1 MSNEAVIVDVVRTAS
16 GRGKPG
22 GALAGVHPAD
32 LLAGVLSELVTRNG
46 LDPALVD
53 DVIGGCVSQFGEQ
66 GYNVTRTALLSAGF
80 PDSVPGTTIDRQC
93 GSSQQAATFAA
104 QGVMAGSYD
113 VVIACG
119 VESMSRVPL
128 GSSLGTA
135 QNAQGH
141 QIGQN
146 QQNGQNHQ
154 NAQSHQNAQGH
165 QNAQSHQTGYEPHG
179 LRMRERYPDGLVN
192 QGVAAELMNQK
203 WRLGRGELDAF
214 AARSHRL
221 AAANTE
227 RGDFDGELRPTTL
240 PDGRIV
246 TEDETIRPGTTLASL
261 AALPPAFRTDAL
273 AARFPTLDWHITA
286 GNSSPLTDGASAA
299 LIMSARR
306 AAQLGL
312 NPRARFHRFAVTG
325 SDPHLMLTGVV
336 PATRRILERSG
347 LSIDDLDAYEV
358 NEAFATVPL
367 VWLREL
373 GADPALLNPRG
384 GAIALGH
391 ALGSSGTRLLG
402 TLLNHLELTGGRW
415 GLQTMCEGGGMAN
428 ATIIERL

>member
-66 GYNVTRTALLSAGF
+66 SYNVTRTALLSAGF

-128 GSSLGTA
+128 GSCLGTA

-141 QIGQN
+141 QNEQN
-146 QQNGQNHQ
+146 
-154 NAQSHQNAQGH
+154 
-165 QNAQSHQTGYEPHG
+165 HQTGYEPHG

-240 PDGRIV
+240 PDGRVV

-373 GADPALLNPRG
+373 GGDPALLNPRG